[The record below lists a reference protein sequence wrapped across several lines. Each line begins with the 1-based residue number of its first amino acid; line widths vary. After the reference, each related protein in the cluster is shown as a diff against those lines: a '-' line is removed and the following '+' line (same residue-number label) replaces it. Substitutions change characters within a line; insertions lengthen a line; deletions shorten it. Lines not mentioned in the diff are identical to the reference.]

1 MAGRPRSFDR
11 ETAIDAFVDIFWSC
25 GFDGASIDDLQ
36 AAIGVKRGSF
46 YAAFDDKPSVF
57 AAVVDRYVEVVTARA
72 FAALDTPQNPRQGLA
87 ALLRYIGDFMGEN
100 LGRGC
105 MVMTALTEPPPS
117 DAKIT
122 QAIRSASAGLFS
134 RIEDAAEKAA
144 EKGLL
149 VPGETAASLSAFVTA
164 MVMGLNAMAR
174 ARSAPTQLS
183 DAAERAAQL
192 VEGASGSSV
201 SASGPSPS

>member
-11 ETAIDAFVDIFWSC
+11 DTAIDTFVDIFWSR

-57 AAVVDRYVEVVTARA
+57 AAVVDRYVNVVTARA
-72 FAALDTPQNPRQGLA
+72 FEALETPANPREGLA
-87 ALLRYIGDFMGEN
+87 ALLRYIGGFMTEN

-105 MVMTALTEPPPS
+105 LVMTAVAEPPAT
-117 DAKIT
+117 DAMIMD
-122 QAIRSASAGLFS
+122 AIGRASAEFLS
-134 RIEDAAEKAA
+134 RIENTAQQVA

-149 VPGETAASLSAFVTA
+149 APGETAAGLSAFVTT

-174 ARSAPTQLS
+174 ARRSPQQLC

-192 VEGASGSSV
+192 VEGTTGPGSS
-201 SASGPSPS
+201 ASDP